1 MFDWRMSAF
10 QPLSARGLLTNRNVF
25 GISWHSVQRVYVLQ
39 WVTHEGVKQL
49 HIKYFRVLAIL
60 IERHFTAPTGNLMFA
75 TNCHEFF
82 GLPFGIGKRD
92 SVCWAGYTTAFQYIY
107 ILMWGMRLVR
117 APSLRVKT
125 RMESKWKCVPSLL
138 CRHHAGG

>member
-1 MFDWRMSAF
+1 MSAF
-10 QPLSARGLLTNRNVF
+10 QPLSARGPLTNRNVF

-107 ILMWGMRLVR
+107 IYWCEECAWLELR
-117 APSLRVKT
+117 AS
-125 RMESKWKCVPSLL
+125 EWKLEWNRNGNV
-138 CRHHAGG
+138 CRHYGITLEDNA